1 MNYIELI
8 NHFWEK
14 DAQIGGFTDREITLY
29 FHILKISNNTK
40 WENPIGIS
48 NTYTMAR
55 FGWGRHALNTAK
67 NRLKQA
73 GLIDFTLRKG
83 RGRMYQYTLIGTKQT
98 PNRSK
103 INSKYEVPLKPL
115 PESQKNGSQQRKAE
129 IVQRASIAIESYNKR
144 YT

>member
-29 FHILKISNNTK
+29 FHILKICNNTR

-83 RGRMYQYTLIGTKQT
+83 RGKMYQYTLIDSKQI

-103 INSKYEVPLKPL
+103 TNIKQESVTNTLQD
-115 PESQKNGSQQRKAE
+115 SQKNGSQQRKAE
-129 IVQRASIAIESYNKR
+129 IMQRASIAIESYNKR
-144 YT
+144 HS